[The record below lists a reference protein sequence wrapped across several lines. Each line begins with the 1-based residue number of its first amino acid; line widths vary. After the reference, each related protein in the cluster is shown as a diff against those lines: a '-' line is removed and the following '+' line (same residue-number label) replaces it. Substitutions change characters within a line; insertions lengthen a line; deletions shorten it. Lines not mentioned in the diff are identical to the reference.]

1 MEGAVLAPHGW
12 AQLDSREHR
21 PASSA
26 AIGERRDAGGVRQ
39 DLLALR
45 SQRREP
51 PPVVQQREAEPV
63 TPEPYAD
70 VAPVDEAQGEKT
82 PPEIGRAHV

>member
-1 MEGAVLAPHGW
+1 M
-12 AQLDSREHR
+12 
-21 PASSA
+21 SSA
-26 AIGERRDAGGVRQ
+26 AIGERRDAGAVRQ
-39 DLLALR
+39 DFLALR

-82 PPEIGRAHV
+82 PRAPAADGERAGVEPPHDRAPDA